1 MAIQALAYAPQLALG
16 LVQSISSYN
25 KLQDL
30 NKKPLPQYNLQPAQQ
45 NVNMYDTRFRQ
56 GLSPEEL
63 GGMKQQFATE
73 QAGMY
78 RAASENSGGQLS
90 SFLGRVSGFDR
101 IRQAAQLGSMMAS
114 ERRAAMSGLAG
125 ARQSLEAQMNRQT
138 SQDYSRRMSEEQA
151 LGGALRAGTEG
162 IGNALTMG
170 IHTGLTNQGVY
181 DTGVASM
188 ADKANTE
195 PGNNMNTN
203 YPDYR
208 TPEEIGLNIRS
219 PRFVSPAASRL
230 NASKYNTWGKYGG

>member
-1 MAIQALAYAPQLALG
+1 MAIQALAYVPQLALG
-16 LVQSISSYN
+16 LTQSINSYN
-25 KLQDL
+25 RLQEL
-30 NKKPLPQYNLQPAQQ
+30 GKKPLPQYNLQPAQQ
-45 NVNMYDTRFRQ
+45 NVSMYEQRFRQ
-56 GLSPEEL
+56 GLSPDEL
-63 GGMKQQFATE
+63 AGMRQQFSSE

-78 RAASENSGGQLS
+78 RAASDNSRGQLS

-101 IRQAAQLGSMMAS
+101 IRQASQLGSMMAS
-114 ERRAAMSGLAG
+114 ERRAAMSGLSG

-181 DTGVASM
+181 DTGVAST
-188 ADKANTE
+188 AAKANTT
-195 PGNNMNTN
+195 GNSMNTN

-208 TPEEIGLNIRS
+208 TPEEKGLNIRA
-219 PRFVSPAASRL
+219 PRFISPAASKL
-230 NASKYNTWGKYGG
+230 NSSKYNTWGKYGE

>member
-1 MAIQALAYAPQLALG
+1 MAIQALAYAPKLALG
-16 LVQSISSYN
+16 LAQSINSYN
-25 KLQDL
+25 RIQEL
-30 NKKPLPQYNLQPAQQ
+30 NTKPLPQYNLQPSQQ

-63 GGMKQQFATE
+63 GGMRQQFASE

-101 IRQAAQLGSMMAS
+101 IRQASQLGSMMAS

-138 SQDYSRRMSEEQA
+138 SQDYSRRMNEEQA
-151 LGGALRAGTEG
+151 LGGGLKIGTEG
-162 IGNALTMG
+162 IGDALTMG
-170 IHTGLTNQGVY
+170 LYTGLTNQGIF
-181 DTGVASM
+181 DTGVAST
-188 ADKANTE
+188 KANV
-195 PGNNMNTN
+195 PGAGNNMNTN

-208 TPEEIGLNIRS
+208 TPEEMGLNIRS
-219 PRFVSPAASRL
+219 PRFISPAASKI
-230 NASKYNTWGKYGG
+230 NSSKYNTFGKYVG

>member
-30 NKKPLPQYNLQPAQQ
+30 NKKPLPQYNLQPSQQ
-45 NVNMYDTRFRQ
+45 NVNMYETRFRQ

-63 GGMKQQFATE
+63 GGMKQQFASE

-101 IRQAAQLGSMMAS
+101 IRQASQLGSMMAS
-114 ERRAAMSGLAG
+114 ERRAAMSGLSG

-181 DTGVASM
+181 DTGVAT
-188 ADKANTE
+188 KNTQA
-195 PGNNMNTN
+195 PGAENSMNTDYLN
-203 YPDYR
+203 YR
-208 TPEEIGLNIRS
+208 TPEEIGLNVRS
-219 PRFVSPAASRL
+219 PRFMSPAASKI
-230 NASKYNTWGKYGG
+230 NSSKYNTWGKYVG

>member
-1 MAIQALAYAPQLALG
+1 MAIQALAYVPQLALG
-16 LVQSISSYN
+16 LTQSINSYN
-25 KLQDL
+25 RIQELG
-30 NKKPLPQYNLQPAQQ
+30 KKPLPQYNLQPAQQ
-45 NVNMYDTRFRQ
+45 NVSMYDQRFRQ
-56 GLSPEEL
+56 GLSPDEL
-63 GGMKQQFATE
+63 AGMRQQFSSE

-78 RAASENSGGQLS
+78 RAASDNSRGQLS

-101 IRQAAQLGSMMAS
+101 IKQAAQLGSMMAS

-181 DTGVASM
+181 DTGVAT
-188 ADKANTE
+188 KNTQA
-195 PGNNMNTN
+195 PGAGNTMNTDYLN
-203 YPDYR
+203 YR

-219 PRFVSPAASRL
+219 PRFISPAASKL
-230 NASKYNTWGKYGG
+230 NSSKYNTWGKYGG